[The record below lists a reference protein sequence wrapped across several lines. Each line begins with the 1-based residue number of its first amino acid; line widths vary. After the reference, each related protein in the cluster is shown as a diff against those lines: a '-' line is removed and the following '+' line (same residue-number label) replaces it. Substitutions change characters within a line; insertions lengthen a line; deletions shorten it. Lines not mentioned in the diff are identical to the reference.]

1 MSEEQGAFQDV
12 TAKSIR
18 VLVSGL
24 EQRLDTALK
33 DMAKTNWS
41 TFDMVGE
48 ESSYVRSIHLIVHPF
63 VCKVRELIPSSY
75 FRSFCDKFTLLFIST
90 YYKALVGLKK
100 ISEMGTQQLL
110 LDVYSIKTLLLKLPV
125 LEDEKKK
132 TGGVAPRRDNTNL
145 SGGSTI
151 APAIYTKMVNKECR
165 KLETLLKLV
174 GSPKEML
181 VDMFRAQWDC
191 SNTNAMASDF
201 TLIMTLKGIPRTEH
215 PAMLESLGV
224 DAGELGAQTDS
235 AMTAN
240 IQAMQD
246 RGADVA
252 AKVNA
257 DLNQMRQKVDDFRK
271 AFR

>member
-1 MSEEQGAFQDV
+1 MNEEQGAFQDV

-24 EQRLDTALK
+24 EQRLDAALK
-33 DMAKTNWS
+33 DMSKTNWS

-48 ESSYVRSIHLIVHPF
+48 ESSYVRTIHQVVHPF

-75 FRSFCDKFTLLFIST
+75 FRSFCDKFALLFIST
-90 YYKALVGLKK
+90 YYKALIGLKK

-125 LEDEKKK
+125 LEAEKKK
-132 TGGVAPRRDNTNL
+132 TVATRRDNTNL
-145 SGGSTI
+145 SAGSTI
-151 APAIYTKMVNKECR
+151 APAIYTKLLTKEFR

-191 SNTNAMASDF
+191 SMDTTAMANDF
-201 TLIMTLKGIPRTEH
+201 TMIMTLKGIPRIEH

-224 DAGELGAQTDS
+224 DAGELGIQTDS

-257 DLNQMRQKVDDFRK
+257 DLSQMRQKVDDFRK

>member
-24 EQRLDTALK
+24 EQRLDAALK

-48 ESSYVRSIHLIVHPF
+48 ESSYVRSIHLVVHPF

-75 FRSFCDKFTLLFIST
+75 FRSFCDKFALLFIST
-90 YYKALVGLKK
+90 YYKALIGLKK

-125 LEDEKKK
+125 LEAEKKK

-145 SGGSTI
+145 SAGSTI

-165 KLETLLKLV
+165 KLEVRLCVKSVSYLMP
-174 GSPKEML
+174 SH
-181 VDMFRAQWDC
+181 
-191 SNTNAMASDF
+191 
-201 TLIMTLKGIPRTEH
+201 LIMHLNIPFVTLG
-215 PAMLESLGV
+215 L
-224 DAGELGAQTDS
+224 AQ
-235 AMTAN
+235 ACRLA
-240 IQAMQD
+240 
-246 RGADVA
+246 
-252 AKVNA
+252 
-257 DLNQMRQKVDDFRK
+257 
-271 AFR
+271 

>member
-24 EQRLDTALK
+24 EQRLDVALK
-33 DMAKTNWS
+33 DMSKTNWS

-48 ESSYVRSIHLIVHPF
+48 ESSYVRTIHLVVHPF

-75 FRSFCDKFTLLFIST
+75 FRSFCDKFALLFIST

-125 LEDEKKK
+125 LEAEKKAVNSSRLK
-132 TGGVAPRRDNTNL
+132 ANTNL

-151 APAIYTKMVNKECR
+151 APAIYTKMVNKESR
-165 KLETLLKLV
+165 KLEVRLYVIVYHVEFTI
-174 GSPKEML
+174 GS
-181 VDMFRAQWDC
+181 AY
-191 SNTNAMASDF
+191 
-201 TLIMTLKGIPRTEH
+201 LITSTFAP
-215 PAMLESLGV
+215 
-224 DAGELGAQTDS
+224 
-235 AMTAN
+235 
-240 IQAMQD
+240 
-246 RGADVA
+246 
-252 AKVNA
+252 
-257 DLNQMRQKVDDFRK
+257 
-271 AFR
+271 

>member
-1 MSEEQGAFQDV
+1 
-12 TAKSIR
+12 
-18 VLVSGL
+18 
-24 EQRLDTALK
+24 
-33 DMAKTNWS
+33 
-41 TFDMVGE
+41 
-48 ESSYVRSIHLIVHPF
+48 
-63 VCKVRELIPSSY
+63 
-75 FRSFCDKFTLLFIST
+75 
-90 YYKALVGLKK
+90 
-100 ISEMGTQQLL
+100 MGTQQLL

-125 LEDEKKK
+125 LEAEKKK
-132 TGGVAPRRDNTNL
+132 TVTSSHLKANTNL
-145 SGGSTI
+145 SAGSTI
-151 APAIYTKMVNKECR
+151 APAMYTKMVNKEAR
-165 KLETLLKLV
+165 KLETMLKLV

-191 SNTNAMASDF
+191 SMDTSATASDF
-201 TLIMTLKGIPRTEH
+201 TMIMALKGIPRTEH

>member
-24 EQRLDTALK
+24 EQRLDAALK
-33 DMAKTNWS
+33 DMSKTNWS

-48 ESSYVRSIHLIVHPF
+48 ESSYVRSIHLTVHPF

-75 FRSFCDKFTLLFIST
+75 FRSFCDKFALLFIST

-125 LEDEKKK
+125 LEAEKKK
-132 TGGVAPRRDNTNL
+132 ITSSHLKANTNL

-151 APAIYTKMVNKECR
+151 APAMYTKMVNKECR
-165 KLETLLKLV
+165 KLEVRRYICCSSLV
-174 GSPKEML
+174 CAIS
-181 VDMFRAQWDC
+181 
-191 SNTNAMASDF
+191 
-201 TLIMTLKGIPRTEH
+201 
-215 PAMLESLGV
+215 
-224 DAGELGAQTDS
+224 S
-235 AMTAN
+235 AFH
-240 IQAMQD
+240 IH
-246 RGADVA
+246 
-252 AKVNA
+252 
-257 DLNQMRQKVDDFRK
+257 
-271 AFR
+271 

>member
-24 EQRLDTALK
+24 EQRLDAALK

-48 ESSYVRSIHLIVHPF
+48 ESSYVRTIHSLVHPF

-75 FRSFCDKFTLLFIST
+75 FRSFCDKFALLFIST

-125 LEDEKKK
+125 LEAEKKTVTSSRLK
-132 TGGVAPRRDNTNL
+132 ANTNL

-151 APAIYTKMVNKECR
+151 APAMYTKMVNKECR
-165 KLETLLKLV
+165 KLEV
-174 GSPKEML
+174 RYDML
-181 VDMFRAQWDC
+181 FACIIYCTPR
-191 SNTNAMASDF
+191 
-201 TLIMTLKGIPRTEH
+201 LI
-215 PAMLESLGV
+215 
-224 DAGELGAQTDS
+224 
-235 AMTAN
+235 
-240 IQAMQD
+240 D
-246 RGADVA
+246 RH
-252 AKVNA
+252 
-257 DLNQMRQKVDDFRK
+257 LITFILIY
-271 AFR
+271 